1 MNQCPVCGR
10 TFTSENKFCLEDGT
24 LLTFAEDAPTQIYT
38 DEIPT
43 VVAHNIAPTQHF
55 PSQPEFQPQP
65 DFQPQPQFQPQSQYQ
80 IPPLPPQVQQNS
92 GGKFLYA
99 IIGLLLGA
107 VFVLGGVAIWQFTKK
122 DERAETNTTTNKETP
137 KPSETPKSTATP
149 KPSETPEISGSS
161 TPGKYPEGST
171 RLLNES
177 DLEGKS
183 SWDLRIMRNEIFARH
198 GRRFKK
204 PELRNYFMN
213 QSWYNPQFDEVSL
226 TAIEKKNVEFL
237 RSYE

>member
-1 MNQCPVCGR
+1 MNQCPICGR

-24 LLTFAEDAPTQIYT
+24 PLTIAEAAPTQIYT

-43 VVAHNIAPTQHF
+43 IVVPNIAPTQQYQN
-55 PSQPEFQPQP
+55 QPEFQPQP
-65 DFQPQPQFQPQSQYQ
+65 QYQ
-80 IPPLPPQVQQNS
+80 IPPSAPQVEQTS
-92 GGKFLYA
+92 GKFLYVV
-99 IIGLLLGA
+99 IGLLLGA
-107 VFVLGGVAIWQFTKK
+107 VFVLGGVAVWQFSKK
-122 DERAETNTTTNKETP
+122 DERAETNTNIKNKETP
-137 KPSETPKSTATP
+137 KPTATTKSTATP
-149 KPSETPEISGSS
+149 KPSETPEISDSS

-171 RLLNES
+171 RLLDEN

-204 PELRNYFMN
+204 PELRNYFTS